1 MIMLPRKLKAILPI
15 RNISDVVGGAPGNCT
30 FLGYT
35 AALSLMVCTTAI
47 LMTLNHFCYFLL
59 VLAAVGSAFMP
70 HSLVMWFVLV
80 NVLTLLVYGGDKL
93 AAVKAWRRVPETTL
107 LIFGLLG
114 GWPGAIF
121 AQQLFRHKTQKQPF
135 KSRFFLTVII
145 NIIFILIVTYEFYL
159 SH

>member
-1 MIMLPRKLKAILPI
+1 
-15 RNISDVVGGAPGNCT
+15 
-30 FLGYT
+30 
-35 AALSLMVCTTAI
+35 
-47 LMTLNHFCYFLL
+47 MTLNHFCYFLL